1 MQYDPSRNQTSPS
14 LKLLKD
20 NTTVIHFIFQRAI
33 YIIKYDVRFK
43 YNGDSKTISFTLNNA
58 QKSDAGNYSCVSNN
72 GDGLIV
78 NSTAINFIVVGKL
91 LFNVPYIFLD

>member
-1 MQYDPSRNQTSPS
+1 MQYNPSQNQTSPS

-20 NTTVIHFIFQRAI
+20 NTTLIHFIFQRAI
-33 YIIKYDVRFK
+33 KIIKYDIRFK

-58 QKSDAGNYSCVSNN
+58 QKSDAGNYSCVSDN

-78 NSTAINFIVVGKL
+78 TSTAINFIVVGKL
-91 LFNVPYIFLD
+91 PFNLPYFFF